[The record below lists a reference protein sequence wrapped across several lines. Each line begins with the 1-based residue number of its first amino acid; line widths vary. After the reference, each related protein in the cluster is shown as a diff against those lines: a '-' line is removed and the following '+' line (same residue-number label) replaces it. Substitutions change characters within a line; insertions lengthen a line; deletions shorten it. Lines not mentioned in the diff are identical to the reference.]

1 MGYTVAD
8 MFNLF
13 QFSEGLSGLEIC
25 RQTGMKPSQ
34 LNFAKA
40 EDVLTKKTNEQMVRK
55 FGENWNSI
63 ENLRKYQE
71 KKNIILNDFDGGRM
85 KELRLKKD
93 GTIKGYSKSLGVGHN
108 RLASI
113 ESGELTFNSWKEY
126 LKFKE
131 FYKDD
136 LLKESAR
143 KKKNVKVVTK
153 ETITFK
159 NVATRGSKLSWE
171 MGKRVKRAAV

>member
-13 QFSEGLSGLEIC
+13 QFSEGLAGLEIC
-25 RQTGMKPSQ
+25 RQTGIKPQ
-34 LNFAKA
+34 QMQFAKT
-40 EDVLTKKTNEQMVRK
+40 EDVLTKKTNEQMVRW

-71 KKNIILNDFDGGRM
+71 KKNIVKDFDCERM
-85 KELRLKKD
+85 KELRLRKEGMIKD
-93 GTIKGYSKSLGVGHN
+93 YAEQLGIGRN
-108 RLASI
+108 RLASMEKG
-113 ESGELTFNSWKEY
+113 ESKPLNWKEY

-136 LLKESAR
+136 LLKGR
-143 KKKNVKVVTK
+143 KKKDAKIITK
-153 ETITFK
+153 EFITFK
-159 NVATRGSKLSWE
+159 NVGGSRE
-171 MGKRVKRAAV
+171 MGKRIRQKTV

>member
-13 QFSEGLSGLEIC
+13 QFSEGLAGLEIC
-25 RQTGMKPSQ
+25 RKTGIKPQQMQFSKT
-34 LNFAKA
+34 N
-40 EDVLTKKTNEQMVRK
+40 DVLTKKTNEQMVRQ

-71 KKNIILNDFDGGRM
+71 KKNIVKDFDCERM
-85 KELRLKKD
+85 KELRGGKEGMKKD
-93 GTIKGYSKSLGVGHN
+93 QAEQLGIGRN
-108 RLASI
+108 RLASMEKG
-113 ESGELTFNSWKEY
+113 ESKPLNWKEY

-136 LLKESAR
+136 LLK
-143 KKKNVKVVTK
+143 VKEKK
-153 ETITFK
+153 ETETSRKEFITFK
-159 NVATRGSKLSWE
+159 NVGGHWE
-171 MGKRVKRAAV
+171 MSKRIVRV

>member
-13 QFSEGLSGLEIC
+13 QFNEGLNGVEVC
-25 RQTGMKPSQ
+25 RETGIKRPQMQ
-34 LNFAKA
+34 FAKA
-40 EDVLTKKTNEQMVRK
+40 EDVLTKKTNELMVRR

-63 ENLRKYQE
+63 ENLRKYQ
-71 KKNIILNDFDGGRM
+71 KNKNIVDNDFDGGRM
-85 KELRLKKD
+85 KELRVIKD
-93 GTIKGYSKSLGVGHN
+93 ITIKEYAKQLGIGHE
-108 RLASI
+108 RLSSI
-113 ESGELTFNSWKEY
+113 ERGVTKPFHWKEY
-126 LKFKE
+126 LKFKK

-136 LLKESAR
+136 LLKESAI
-143 KKKNVKVVTK
+143 KKKNTKVVTK

-171 MGKRVKRAAV
+171 MGKRVKQEVV

>member
-13 QFSEGLSGLEIC
+13 QFSEGLTGSDVC
-25 RQTGMKPSQ
+25 RLTGIKPQQMQFSKT
-34 LNFAKA
+34 N
-40 EDVLTKKTNEQMVRK
+40 DVLTKKTNEQMVRR

-63 ENLRKYQE
+63 EKLREYQQ
-71 KKNIILNDFDGGRM
+71 KKNIVKDFDCKRM
-85 KELRLKKD
+85 KELRLRKEGMIKD
-93 GTIKGYSKSLGVGHN
+93 YAEQLGIGRN

-113 ESGELTFNSWKEY
+113 EKGISKPLNWKEY

-136 LLKESAR
+136 LLKGR
-143 KKKNVKVVTK
+143 KKKDAKIITK
-153 ETITFK
+153 EFITFK
-159 NVATRGSKLSWE
+159 NVGGSWE
-171 MGKRVKRAAV
+171 MGKRIRQKTV

>member
-13 QFSEGLSGLEIC
+13 QFSESLTGMEVC
-25 RQTGMKPSQ
+25 RQTGITTPQMQ
-34 LNFAKA
+34 FAKA
-40 EDVLTKKTNEQMVRK
+40 EDVLTKKTNELMVRR

-71 KKNIILNDFDGGRM
+71 KKNIVDNDFDGGRM
-85 KELRLKKD
+85 KEIRLRKNE
-93 GTIKGYSKSLGVGHN
+93 TIKEYAKQLGIGHE
-108 RLASI
+108 RLSNI
-113 ESGELTFNSWKEY
+113 ESGVTKPFNWKEY
-126 LKFKE
+126 LKFKK

-143 KKKNVKVVTK
+143 KKKEAKFVTK
-153 ETITFK
+153 EYIAFK
-159 NVATRGSKLSWE
+159 NVGGHWE
-171 MGKRVKRAAV
+171 MGKLIKQV